1 MTTAVSEVS
10 ASTSTWG
17 LTPGDEVVRDC
28 TVQRLVGGGTS
39 YEAYLAFD
47 EQRLT
52 PVVVKVVRPHLV
64 DDPSTLRTLARE
76 IDVVGRLAHPVVV
89 RGFHAESSGAR
100 PYIALERL
108 HGPSLAKL
116 IRRHGALDLDQVI
129 PLALE
134 ICSALHYLHARG
146 VVHLDVK
153 PSNIIMDTV
162 PRLIDFSIARSVEQA
177 AALDHTTGTDR
188 YLAPEQADP
197 PRTGAP
203 GPASDVWGLGATL
216 FHAIA
221 GYRPFPDGSRDPD
234 APAEARW
241 PQLIEPALDLPASVP
256 APLAQIVGA
265 CLSRDPEQRPTPRE
279 VFDVLDPAMERLP
292 KPRVAPL
299 RVR

>member
-1 MTTAVSEVS
+1 MTVTASE
-10 ASTSTWG
+10 APATAWG
-17 LTPGDEVVRDC
+17 LEVGEEVVRDC
-28 TVQRLVGGGTS
+28 TVQKLLGGGTS

-52 PVVVKVVRPHLV
+52 PVVVKIVRPHLV
-64 DDPSTLRTLARE
+64 DDPGTLRSLARE
-76 IDVVGRLAHPVVV
+76 IDVVGRLAHPMVV
-89 RGFHAESSGAR
+89 RGFHAEASGDR

-108 HGPSLAKL
+108 HGPPLARL

-129 PLALE
+129 PLAMQV
-134 ICSALHYLHARG
+134 CSALHYLHARG

-162 PRLIDFSIARSVEQA
+162 PRLIDFSIARSFADA

-197 PRTGAP
+197 PRTGTP
-203 GPASDVWGLGATL
+203 GPASDVWGLGVTL
-216 FHAIA
+216 FHAIT
-221 GYRPFPDGSRDPD
+221 GHRPFSDGSRDPD

-241 PQLIEPALDLPASVP
+241 PQLVEPPLDLPASVP
-256 APLAQIVGA
+256 TPLAQIVGA
-265 CLSRDPEQRPTPRE
+265 CLSISPSDRPTPRD
-279 VFDVLDPAMERLP
+279 VFDVLDPAMEHLP